1 MTLVR
6 MMRPRPSHSSGQTLG
21 QGMGKI
27 LTPKV
32 LGLLLAAAI
41 LQSPSAPAA
50 SFKVTTDPKKTCS
63 AIEIEGEIKPG
74 DYEQFVMTLK
84 EASAVAPLRRFYLN
98 SPGGNIVTTLAI
110 AEVIRNTVPA
120 VETIVQS
127 RQACNSACVVILS
140 VGARRNVSADAQ
152 IIVHQA
158 FDARTGKADAE
169 FTKRLGQY
177 LALNGM
183 PPDVMWTMG
192 NLSPEEQ
199 LAITPSNAKRL
210 GFGSFNFYGS
220 TAPPA
225 TPHCSWEGLIP
236 KGP

>member
-1 MTLVR
+1 MAA
-6 MMRPRPSHSSGQTLG
+6 GA
-21 QGMGKI
+21 
-27 LTPKV
+27 
-32 LGLLLAAAI
+32 LLAAAF
-41 LQSPSAPAA
+41 LQSPIAGAA
-50 SFKVTTDPKKTCS
+50 NFTLTADPKKTCS
-63 AIEIEGEIKPG
+63 AIEIAGEIKPG
-74 DYEQFVMTLK
+74 DYEKFVETLR
-84 EASAVAPLRRFYLN
+84 EATALAPLRRLYLN
-98 SPGGNIVTTLAI
+98 SPGGSIVTAVAI
-110 AEVIRNTVPA
+110 AEVLRNTVPA
-120 VETIVQS
+120 VETIVPS
-127 RQACNSACVVILS
+127 RQGCNSACVVILT

-210 GFGSFNFYGS
+210 GFGGINFYGS
-220 TAPPA
+220 TNPPA
-225 TPHCSWEGLIP
+225 TPHCSWDGFIVN
-236 KGP
+236 GP